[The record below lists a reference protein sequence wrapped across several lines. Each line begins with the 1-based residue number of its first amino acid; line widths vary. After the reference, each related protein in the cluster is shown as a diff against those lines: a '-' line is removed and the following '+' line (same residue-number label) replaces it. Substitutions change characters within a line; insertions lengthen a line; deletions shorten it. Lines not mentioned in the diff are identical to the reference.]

1 MNDIQKEVLEQVAAE
16 AEAPQKKAEPK
27 TMLLDKNSWGDIMG
41 SLAEAFK
48 EWWAAD
54 KDQVIAVGGTLLKSL
69 INFIVNQFKNKQE
82 KK

>member
-1 MNDIQKEVLEQVAAE
+1 MNDIQNEVLNEVASE
-16 AEAPQKKAEPK
+16 AEAQQKKAEPK

-41 SLAEAFK
+41 SLAAAFK

-69 INFIVNQFKNKQE
+69 INFIVNSFKKKQSE
-82 KK
+82 K